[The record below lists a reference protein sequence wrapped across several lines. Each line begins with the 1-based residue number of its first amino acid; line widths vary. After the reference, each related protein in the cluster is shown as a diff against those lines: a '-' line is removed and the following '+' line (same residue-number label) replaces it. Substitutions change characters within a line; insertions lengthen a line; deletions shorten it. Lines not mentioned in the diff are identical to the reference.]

1 MPALSMSKGLRS
13 DPLFKKKDSAY
24 SPSGYKRDINKFA
37 KPTVLKFTDFQL
49 PEVKLCCTGV

>member
-1 MPALSMSKGLRS
+1 MSKGLRS